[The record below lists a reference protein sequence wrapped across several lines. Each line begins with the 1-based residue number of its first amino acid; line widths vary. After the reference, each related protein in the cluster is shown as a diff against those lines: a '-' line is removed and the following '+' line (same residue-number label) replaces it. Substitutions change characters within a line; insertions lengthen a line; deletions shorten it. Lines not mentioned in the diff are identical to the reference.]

1 LPPSRPPSAPARRL
15 AAELRQLREDLG
27 LTGEEVASALSWSPS
42 KVSRIE
48 TSRTAVTP
56 GDLRILLDLY
66 NVVGSS
72 RERLTEL
79 GRTANQRG
87 WWEAYGDTLSFN
99 YSTFIALEE
108 DSESERFYGQM
119 FIPGILQTSRYAEE
133 IIRVGFLAVPP
144 GEIARRVQAR
154 KTRQRLL
161 IRDPPLQQLRVIL
174 DEGALQRQV
183 GGREVMSEQIAH
195 LIDEAGKPNIIL
207 QILPFR
213 MGAHIGVA
221 GSFTLLSF
229 PGPPAGSQIVYLE
242 NLTDELFIE
251 SEAQAYQYSLAFDR
265 LSELALSEE
274 ESITFASQ
282 IMRAII

>member
-1 LPPSRPPSAPARRL
+1 LPPARPPSARARRL
-15 AAELRQLREDLG
+15 AAELRQLREALG
-27 LTGEEVASALSWSPS
+27 LTGEEVATALSWSAS

-48 TSRTAVTP
+48 TSRTAISL
-56 GDLRILLDLY
+56 GDLRILLDHY
-66 NVVGSS
+66 NVAGST

-87 WWEAYGDTLSFN
+87 WWEAYGDTLGFN

-119 FIPGILQTSRYAEE
+119 FVPGILQTTGYAEE
-133 IIRVGFLAVPP
+133 IIRSGFLAAPP

-154 KTRQRLL
+154 KTRQQLL
-161 IRDPPLQQLRVIL
+161 TRDPPLQLRVIL
-174 DEGALQRQV
+174 DEGALRRQI
-183 GGREVMSEQIAH
+183 GGPEVMGDQIAH
-195 LIDEAGKPNIIL
+195 LIDAAGKSNIVL
-207 QILPFR
+207 QILPFTL
-213 MGAHIGVA
+213 GAHIGVA
-221 GSFTLLSF
+221 GSFTLLTF
-229 PGPPAGSQIVYLE
+229 PGPPTGSQIVYLE

-265 LSELALSEE
+265 LSELALAPE

-282 IMRAII
+282 IMRAIT